1 MARNTGP
8 ACRLCRRQGEKL
20 FLKGDRCLSPK
31 CAIERRNMPPG
42 QQQTYRRRRVSER
55 GQQLLEKQR
64 VRHIYGVLERQFRRH
79 FHEAERR
86 KGMTG
91 ENLVKILETRLDNVV
106 FRLGFADS
114 RRQAR
119 QIVNHGHVALNG
131 RQTDIPSAA
140 VRAGD
145 EIKVRESSRS
155 LEYFK
160 ILAERIEDKAV
171 PAWLERDA
179 KALSGKAVREPSR
192 NDVEGRI
199 NEQAIVEYYSR

>member
-20 FLKGDRCLSPK
+20 FLKGDRCMSPK

-64 VRHIYGVLERQFRRH
+64 VRHMYGVLERQFRRH

-86 KGMTG
+86 NGMTG

-145 EIKVRESSRS
+145 EIKVHESSRS

-160 ILAERIEDKAV
+160 TLAERIEDKAV

-192 NDVEGRI
+192 SDVEGRI